1 MRRETVR
8 CSRPDDLIA
17 PRTVPTTAQQM
28 PTKAI
33 MTMNQRI
40 DTVCV
45 TVTPQHDLPPST
57 SPAYIEARDLLNN
70 NNNMNIM
77 KHNIISTTE

>member
-1 MRRETVR
+1 MGKEEKKEKGRKIKVPIMSRETVR
-8 CSRPDDLIA
+8 CSLPDDLMA

-28 PTKAI
+28 PTRAI

-45 TVTPQHDLPPST
+45 TVTPQHDLPLS
-57 SPAYIEARDLLNN
+57 SAYIDPLDLV
-70 NNNMNIM
+70 
-77 KHNIISTTE
+77 SF